1 VKSGLEWLN
10 DIVVPG
16 LRKGAGDCEWKIE
29 VHGNEADIPS
39 ETEDD
44 DENGLPESPGPAVY
58 IITKGPRRRKE
69 EEEESKREDDLL
81 PTIPLS
87 FFSY

>member
-1 VKSGLEWLN
+1 VESGLKWLD

-16 LRKGAGDCEWKIE
+16 LRKGSGDCEWKIE
-29 VHGNEADIPS
+29 VHGNEADAPS

-44 DENGLPESPGPAVY
+44 EDGMPVSPGPAVY
-58 IITKGPRRRKE
+58 IITKGPRRQK

-81 PTIPLS
+81 PTIPLR